1 LSYCLMF
8 IIFFLH
14 SNDIWLNFQEKYK
27 QCWEEAQ
34 QYLMGEDSSSK
45 KSLVASIDDNEIYFN
60 VVGGGNKKEN
70 VYGLGTLSK
79 RFTSSKTVDST
90 TN

>member
-1 LSYCLMF
+1 
-8 IIFFLH
+8 
-14 SNDIWLNFQEKYK
+14 
-27 QCWEEAQ
+27 
-34 QYLMGEDSSSK
+34 MGEDSSSK